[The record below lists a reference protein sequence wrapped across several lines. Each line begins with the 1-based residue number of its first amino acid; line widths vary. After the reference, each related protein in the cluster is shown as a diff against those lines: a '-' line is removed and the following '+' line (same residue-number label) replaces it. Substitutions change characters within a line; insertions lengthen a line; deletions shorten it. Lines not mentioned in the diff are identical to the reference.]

1 MDDVSTSVVDTF
13 AALGDPV
20 RATIIDRLAVTDATV
35 GELVALFEIS
45 FQAVSKHLDVLERG
59 GLITRERAGRTRI
72 VRLETATLDAAVDWM
87 EARRERLEQRYQRLD
102 AVLETLVAGEP
113 AASTTTTRSSTE
125 RTRP

>member
-1 MDDVSTSVVDTF
+1 MDGVSTSVVDTF

-20 RATIIDRLAVTDATV
+20 RATIIDRLAVSDTTV

-87 EARRERLEQRYQRLD
+87 EARRQRLEQRYQRLD
-102 AVLETLVAGEP
+102 AVLETLTDT
-113 AASTTTTRSSTE
+113 STTTTSTTE
-125 RTRP
+125 RTQP